1 MAIMI
6 PSTGPR
12 DFEPAS
18 RENLIYDA
26 LRTLP
31 DDYYV
36 IHSMGMLLTGGEMK
50 EREADFV
57 VFNPRLGLL
66 CVEAKAGA
74 VHCSDGAWYYGSGRE
89 MPYGG
94 PYRQADTAKWAIRQL
109 FDERK
114 ASQLKDRCKFLHA
127 VWLVSLKRSDFAG
140 VSLPPEASLDI
151 TLFMDDLVDPEPR
164 IRQIMSMPIANRETD
179 LTPAEG
185 REVVTK
191 VLCPAFSIA
200 PTSRLG
206 YDLTDVVF
214 ARLLDSQTR
223 VLNFIRDQRFAVING
238 AAGTGKTL
246 IAMERARQAARQGR
260 VLFLCYNSM
269 LRDDLAKKLS
279 DESNIE
285 VRTIASFACKMCGTP
300 EPDYYDLAD
309 RLLECVDGE
318 GFPYRHVVIDEGQDF
333 GVEDIERS
341 GILEL
346 LLELVSARKGT
357 FYLFYDRRQ
366 FVQGSAMPEF
376 INDADC
382 KLTLYVN
389 CRNTKKIALCS
400 VRGLGDD
407 EAEDVLDGVAASAPP
422 QLYASS
428 DPALQEAYV
437 DSQIADLK
445 SHGLRDVVVLTCKTE
460 ARSALRDC
468 VRHVGQGMEWK
479 RSGVRFATCRTFK
492 GLEADAVIL
501 VDVDGDAWR
510 EPRYEY
516 DPPPGLLFYTGA
528 SRAKHEL
535 RVVCDMDEDGCRRLL
550 GRLGVGAGRKPVS
563 RLAKHLACV
572 NTSGFTISH

>member
-1 MAIMI
+1 MAVMI

-26 LRTLP
+26 LSTLP

-36 IHSMGMLLTGGEMK
+36 VHSMGMLLTSGEMR
-50 EREADFV
+50 EREVDFV

-74 VHCSDGAWYYGSGRE
+74 VHCSDGAWYYGSGKE

-109 FDERK
+109 FDERR

-140 VSLPPEASLDI
+140 ASLPPEASLDI
-151 TLFMDDLVDPEPR
+151 TLFMDDLADPEPR
-164 IRQIMSMPIANRETD
+164 IREIMSMPVANRETD

-185 REVVTK
+185 REIVTK

-223 VLNFIRDQRFAVING
+223 ILNFIRDQRFAVING

-246 IAMERARQAARQGR
+246 IAMERARQAARQGK

-269 LRDDLAKKLS
+269 LRDDLARKLA
-279 DESNIE
+279 DERNIE
-285 VRTIASFACKMCGTP
+285 VRTIAGFACKMCGTP

-309 RLLECVDGE
+309 RLLECADND

-400 VRGLGDD
+400 VRGLGDN

-460 ARSALRDC
+460 ARSALRGC

-479 RSGVRFATCRTFK
+479 RSGVRFSTCRMFK

-535 RVVCDMDEDGCRRLL
+535 RVVCDMDEDGCKKLL
-550 GRLGVGAGRKPVS
+550 GRLGVNAGRKPVS

-572 NTSGFTISH
+572 NTSGFSVSL

>member
-1 MAIMI
+1 MAVMI
-6 PSTGPR
+6 PPTGPR
-12 DFEPAS
+12 SYEPAS
-18 RENLIYDA
+18 RENLIYKA
-26 LRTLP
+26 LSTMP

-36 IHSMGMLLTGGEMK
+36 IHSMGMFLTGGEMR
-50 EREADFV
+50 EREVDFV
-57 VFNPRLGLL
+57 VFNPSLGLL

-74 VHCSDGAWYYGSGRE
+74 VHCSDGSWRYGSGKE

-109 FDERK
+109 FDERR
-114 ASQLKDRCKFLHA
+114 ASRLKDRCKFLHA
-127 VWLVSLKRSDFAG
+127 VWFVSLKRSDFAG
-140 VSLPPEASLDI
+140 VQLPPEASLDI

-164 IRQIMSMPIANRETD
+164 IREVMSMPVANRETD
-179 LTPAEG
+179 LTPSEA
-185 REVVTK
+185 REIVTK
-191 VLCPAFSIA
+191 VLCPAFSIV
-200 PTSRLG
+200 PTSRLD

-214 ARLLDSQTR
+214 ARLLDSQAR
-223 VLNFIRDQRFAVING
+223 VLNFMRDQRFAVING

-246 IAMERARQAARQGR
+246 IAIERARQAARQGK

-269 LRDDLAKKLS
+269 LRDDLARRLS
-279 DESNIE
+279 NDPNVE

-300 EPDYYDLAD
+300 KPDYCDLAD
-309 RLLECVDGE
+309 RLLDCADGV

-333 GVEDIERS
+333 GVEDIEQS

-346 LLELVSARKGT
+346 LLEIVRARKGT
-357 FYLFYDRRQ
+357 FYLFYDKRQ

-400 VRGLGDD
+400 VRGIGDNED
-407 EAEDVLDGVAASAPP
+407 KDVLDGVTASAPP
-422 QLYASS
+422 QLFASI
-428 DPALQEAYV
+428 DPMLQEAYV

-445 SHGLRDVVVLTCKTE
+445 SHGLRDIVVLTCKTE
-460 ARSALRDC
+460 ARSALHYC
-468 VRHVGQGMEWK
+468 VRHVGQAMEWK
-479 RSGVRFATCRTFK
+479 RSGVRFSTCRMFK

-535 RVVCDMDEDGCRRLL
+535 RVVCDMDDDSCRSLL
-550 GRLGVGAGRKPVS
+550 DSFGISAGRKPIS
-563 RLAKHLACV
+563 RFAKHLACA
-572 NTSGFTISH
+572 NMSGYTASH

>member
-1 MAIMI
+1 MAVMI

-36 IHSMGMLLTGGEMK
+36 IHSMGLLLTDGGLR

-57 VFNPRLGLL
+57 IFNQKLGLL

-74 VHCSDGAWYYGSGRE
+74 VHCSDGVWYYGSGKE
-89 MPYGG
+89 MPYGS

-109 FDERK
+109 FDERG
-114 ASQLKDRCKFLHA
+114 ASRLKERCKFLHA

-151 TLFMDDLVDPEPR
+151 TLFMDDLVDPRPR
-164 IRQIMSMPIANRETD
+164 IREIMSIPIANRETD
-179 LTPAEG
+179 LSPVEG

-191 VLCPAFSIA
+191 VLCPAFSIT
-200 PTSRLG
+200 PTNRLG
-206 YDLTDVVF
+206 YDLTDVTF
-214 ARLLDSQTR
+214 ARLLESQSR

-246 IAMERARQAARQGR
+246 IAMERARQAARHGR

-269 LRDDLAKKLS
+269 LRDELARRLA
-279 DESNIE
+279 DEPSVE
-285 VRTIASFACKMCGTP
+285 VRTIASFACKMCGTS
-300 EPDYYDLAD
+300 EPDYYGLAD
-309 RLLECVDGE
+309 RLLECADGE
-318 GFPYRHVVIDEGQDF
+318 GFPYCHIVIDEGQDF
-333 GVEDIERS
+333 GVEDIEQS

-366 FVQGSAMPEF
+366 FVQGSTMPKF

-389 CRNTKKIALCS
+389 CRNTKKIALSS

-407 EAEDVLDGVAASAPP
+407 GAGDVLDGVTSSAPP
-422 QLYASS
+422 QLFASN
-428 DPALQEAYV
+428 DPSLQESYV
-437 DSQIADLK
+437 DSQIDDLR
-445 SHGLRDVVVLTCKTE
+445 SHGLTDIVVLTCKTE
-460 ARSALRDC
+460 ARSALRDH
-468 VRHVGQGMEWK
+468 VRHVGQRMEWK
-479 RSGVRFATCRTFK
+479 RSGVRFSTCRMFK

-501 VDVDGDAWR
+501 VDVDEDSWR
-510 EPRYEY
+510 VPRHEYE
-516 DPPPGLLFYTGA
+516 PPPGLLFYTGA
-528 SRAKHEL
+528 SRARHEL
-535 RVVCDMDEDGCRRLL
+535 RIVCSMNADACRALL
-550 GRLGVGAGRKPVS
+550 LSFGIEAGRKPVT
-563 RLAKHLACV
+563 RLAKYLACV
-572 NTSGFTISH
+572 NVSGYQQN